1 MAEAAIVEGRF
12 PEGPAPVP
20 TADQLARAWA
30 LAVAG
35 TGFVPMSRRATVA
48 FLRNLAADLLAA
60 FTAETFDRA
69 VPLHV
74 GAALVDAHFTDT
86 AAIERTLAL
95 LGREL
100 AARTP
105 AVAERLALLQ
115 GAVAAGYALALQ
127 DRTRREQEHRSA
139 SALAARAPRSRPAG
153 TARPACRPG
162 CGTRRCTTRSPA
174 CRTARCSSSGSTPR
188 CSPGRGR
195 ASATSTSTGSPRSTT
210 PSDTTRAT
218 PCCGSWRTT

>member
-1 MAEAAIVEGRF
+1 VAEAAIVEGRF

-48 FLRNLAADLLAA
+48 FLRTLAADLLAA
-60 FTAETFDRA
+60 FTDETFDRA

-74 GAALVDAHFTDT
+74 GAALVDAHFLNT

-105 AVAERLALLQ
+105 AVAERLALRARRRHDRIRP
-115 GAVAAGYALALQ
+115 GPAG
-127 DRTRREQEHRSA
+127 RTRRERDTGAPPPSRRGLPAEQ
-139 SALAARAPRSRPAG
+139 ARWDSE
-153 TARPACRPG
+153 ARFR
-162 CGTRRCTTRSPA
+162 TRLRHRRCTTRSPA

-188 CSPGRGR
+188 CSSGRGR
-195 ASATSTSTGSPRSTT
+195 VCYLDLDRFTG
-210 PSDTTRAT
+210 
-218 PCCGSWRTT
+218 